1 MLFFVTTTTRRV
13 ANQGPVARCPIS
25 ANHWFRG
32 IKTYRF
38 PWYLIV
44 VSLNHASSNRARAQE
59 SHLPSVV
66 TLTGVDG
73 GGGEGGVADT
83 CERCHRETLV
93 SGRAGVSMSPWWT
106 TAPICPTSVPNNY
119 GSQLLLWISCLT

>member
-32 IKTYRF
+32 IKIYRF
-38 PWYLIV
+38 PWYFIV
-44 VSLNHASSNRARAQE
+44 VSINHASSNRARAQE

-73 GGGEGGVADT
+73 GGGGGGGGGT

-93 SGRAGVSMSPWWT
+93 SGNVHVT
-106 TAPICPTSVPNNY
+106 VVDY
-119 GSQLLLWISCLT
+119 GSNLSYSSAQ

>member
-73 GGGEGGVADT
+73 GGGRGGCGHLRKVPPRDS
-83 CERCHRETLV
+83 CERE
-93 SGRAGVSMSPWWT
+93 SG
-106 TAPICPTSVPNNY
+106 SVHVTVVDY
-119 GSQLLLWISCLT
+119 GSNLSYFSAQ

>member
-44 VSLNHASSNRARAQE
+44 VSINHAFSNRARAQE

-73 GGGEGGVADT
+73 GGGEGGVAGT

-93 SGRAGVSMSPWWT
+93 SG
-106 TAPICPTSVPNNY
+106 SVHVTVVDY
-119 GSQLLLWISCLT
+119 GSNLSYSSAQ